1 MRRRTEAQASN
12 NEPVNADRKDP
23 DQRLHSQAAAEGR
36 VSYSSVL
43 MIVGK
48 CLLLIIF
55 IPPFLNYASLQRE
68 GQMLFPKDGQI
79 VDVGLGQKMHLLCK
93 GQGRPVVILDA
104 PAGMSSDVWL
114 HVQESVATLTKV
126 CTYDRMGL
134 GFSKRLMQNETTG
147 TEKVWGMSTTGRMV
161 DDLHRLLQAAE
172 IAKPFILVGSELGTL
187 NGRFYSHIHDVQV
200 SDLVLIDPIPEDV
213 FEDDQWKEYWS
224 RQLPAATL
232 ASREA
237 VLNLQWKKKDGAAR
251 SSQTG
256 TSSGYGKLLPSLQT
270 RQFSAATGLSRML
283 IILGVIEPTI
293 KGENVSEEVI
303 QRQKYLLSNPA
314 HQSSAVDEH
323 YFLNESAA
331 QVRDI
336 TQFKPLSSRTSVSV
350 ITGDS
355 FDQQIPEH
363 LNQMVA
369 KLQKTFL
376 EESYPSANHVH
387 IKGADRRMIYNKPSA
402 ISQHLRKLV
411 NQRQAKQQSE

>member
-23 DQRLHSQAAAEGR
+23 DRRVHSQAAAEGR
-36 VSYSSVL
+36 GSYSSVL
-43 MIVGK
+43 MTIGK

-68 GQMLFPKDGQI
+68 GQVLLPK
-79 VDVGLGQKMHLLCK
+79 
-93 GQGRPVVILDA
+93 VILDA

-172 IAKPFILVGSELGTL
+172 IARPFILVGSELGTL

-213 FEDDQWKEYWS
+213 FEDDQWKEYWFGK
-224 RQLPAATL
+224 AGAL
-232 ASREA
+232 APNQA
-237 VLNLQWKKKDGAAR
+237 VVC
-251 SSQTG
+251 
-256 TSSGYGKLLPSLQT
+256 GYRAG
-270 RQFSAATGLSRML
+270 RML

-293 KGENVSEEVI
+293 KAKMSQEVI

-376 EESYPSANHVH
+376 EESYPSANHIH
-387 IKGADRRMIYNKPSA
+387 IKGADRRMIYKKPSA
-402 ISQHLRKLV
+402 IGQHLRKLV
-411 NQRQAKQQSE
+411 NRRQAKQQSE